1 MKNNS
6 KKRSRSENDDDAADG
21 RLLVD
26 DKRIVA
32 SGGGSG
38 SGSGI
43 VTAAAA
49 EGIATTA
56 AAGGGGLAAEGGGLA
71 AEGIATA
78 AAAEGIATTAAAG
91 GGGLAAGGVVGISA
105 PAARQAV
112 FSIEAGHVLYRS
124 AGPSSWTFQVHVVPG
139 SPLGC
144 VLASPGAEPQFA
156 LFIRAVYAPVAK
168 TSDPSTMFQVHPVF
182 FKRGLGS
189 LTICVTVEG
198 KGRSLPLSRSL
209 SGVHGSQTPSAL
221 CLQVTMGDGSVHMV
235 QSESFYVKSKVKS
248 SLSADALE
256 SHTSFVTLQG
266 QVQELA
272 QAVNTIKELV
282 QELHTKVTPGATS
295 LASKHRKGMSGR

>member
-1 MKNNS
+1 
-6 KKRSRSENDDDAADG
+6 
-21 RLLVD
+21 L
-26 DKRIVA
+26 
-32 SGGGSG
+32 
-38 SGSGI
+38 
-43 VTAAAA
+43 
-49 EGIATTA
+49 
-56 AAGGGGLAAEGGGLA
+56 AAGGGGLAAEGGS
-71 AEGIATA
+71 
-78 AAAEGIATTAAAG
+78 
-91 GGGLAAGGVVGISA
+91 GGLAAGGVVGIPA

-144 VLASPGAEPQFA
+144 VLASAGAEPQFA
-156 LFIRAVYAPVAK
+156 LFIKAVFAPAAK

-182 FKRGLGS
+182 FKRGLCS
-189 LTICVTVEG
+189 LTICVTVEH

-209 SGVHGSQTPSAL
+209 SGVHGSQAPSAL

-272 QAVNTIKELV
+272 QAVNTIKDLV

-295 LASKHRKGMSGR
+295 LASKHRKGVSGR